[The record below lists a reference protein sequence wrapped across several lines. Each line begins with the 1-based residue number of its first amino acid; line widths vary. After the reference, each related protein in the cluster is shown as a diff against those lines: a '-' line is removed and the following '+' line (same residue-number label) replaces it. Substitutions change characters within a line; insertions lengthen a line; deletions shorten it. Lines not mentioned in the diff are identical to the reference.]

1 MMVAPKELDLC
12 IHCVHLG
19 DLSFCTDQVQQRI
32 LIGSIEIVQDCNGYC
47 SKRFSETHKAADI

>member
-19 DLSFCTDQVQQRI
+19 DPSFCTDQVKQRI
-32 LIGSIEIVQDCNGYC
+32 TMGSIEIVQDCNGYC
-47 SKRFSETHKAADI
+47 SKRSSETHKAVEL